1 MRTDWPAY
9 VAAERNR
16 IVADEEAFERLADL
30 FQQTHGRALA
40 SGCEAYQWGA
50 KMEDAAL
57 TAMGFGGRAGFQY
70 NYDLCLMVEYGPRG
84 KGALN

>member
-1 MRTDWPAY
+1 MTARPT
-9 VAAERNR
+9 
-16 IVADEEAFERLADL
+16 
-30 FQQTHGRALA
+30 
-40 SGCEAYQWGA
+40 SGEQ

-84 KGALN
+84 NGALN